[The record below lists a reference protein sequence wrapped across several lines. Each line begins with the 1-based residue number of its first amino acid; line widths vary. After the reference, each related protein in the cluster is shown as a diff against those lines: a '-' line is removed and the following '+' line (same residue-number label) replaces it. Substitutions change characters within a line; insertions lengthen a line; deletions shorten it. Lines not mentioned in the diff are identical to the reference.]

1 MVFWSFRGGVDD
13 ERGKRSRNWQ
23 GPRAIYRFRR
33 PKPTPDH
40 FKGASLQPS
49 PAKVACRD
57 AGRGRSGN
65 PDRVAKLTPQ
75 AMSQFQ
81 AAAQKQGMKAT
92 TLAPHMR
99 HIMAALRW
107 GERQALLTKAPAVET
122 PKLPRGQSLAKH
134 RPPTAKEFDRMLAAV
149 PKVRRHGPP
158 VWQRLLRGLW
168 LSGLRPSE
176 AVALDWNNGPF
187 VLDTTGKRPA
197 FRIEAKGQ
205 ESRRAEIVPC
215 TPDFATWILAET
227 PEPRRVGKVFNVIA
241 GEKGKSMV
249 APEIGRVLSAIG
261 CKAGVVVGQTD
272 KPVMVDGKR
281 AWKPVKLFAGAH
293 DLRRAFC
300 SRWGAEGYAGRLATL
315 GPTRQYSNHDELL
328 RELDGR

>member
-1 MVFWSFRGGVDD
+1 
-13 ERGKRSRNWQ
+13 
-23 GPRAIYRFRR
+23 
-33 PKPTPDH
+33 
-40 FKGASLQPS
+40 
-49 PAKVACRD
+49 
-57 AGRGRSGN
+57 
-65 PDRVAKLTPQ
+65 
-75 AMSQFQ
+75 MSQFQ
-81 AAAQKQGMKAT
+81 AAARKQGMKAT
-92 TLAPHMR
+92 TLARHMR

-149 PKVRRHGPP
+149 PKVRRHGAP

-176 AVALDWNNGPF
+176 AVALDWNDGPF

-241 GEKGKSMV
+241 GKKGKSMV

-293 DLRRAFC
+293 DLAARFAPGGR
-300 SRWGAEGYAGRLATL
+300 GRLCRPSCNAWPDT
-315 GPTRQYSNHDELL
+315 PI
-328 RELDGR
+328 